1 MVVVKRQR
9 REKPAKIEQR
19 TSEDQSEDLRY
30 NKQHSWLAWL
40 AQFTYGRPRGRRKHK
55 KRSQGARGLSVCLSV
70 CLSSLSLSFSLS
82 RSLSLSCASAL
93 SHSPTL
99 RFASLH
105 QHSLSPQGCIFL
117 RFSK

>member
-70 CLSSLSLSFSLS
+70 CLSSLSLSFSLPPPPHMLA
-82 RSLSLSCASAL
+82 RS
-93 SHSPTL
+93 P
-99 RFASLH
+99 
-105 QHSLSPQGCIFL
+105 HSLLFVFL
-117 RFSK
+117 GWHALTPRGWILLLFSK